1 MSCRISVNMVK
12 RAAAGTRLPVCSPTV
27 FEPSDIPQRNTQQV
41 SSSAVVAKRDPG
53 RIFAMAVSSFVALS
67 FVSYAVYAHQ
77 WSELS
82 AMRHLGNP
90 PLQNK

>member
-1 MSCRISVNMVK
+1 MAK
-12 RAAAGTRLPVCSPTV
+12 RAAAGTRPPVCSPAV
-27 FEPSDIPQRNTQQV
+27 FEPPDTPQPNTQRIL
-41 SSSAVVAKRDPG
+41 SSAVAAKRDPG

-90 PLQNK
+90 PLQNNQPPRVK